1 MESYSQAFSQS
12 FPLNAFPPNNIKF
25 NKPWYDDE
33 LHQLMLNKDKLFK
46 KFISKKSPTLK
57 AKYNMAQNV
66 YFHALQAKKSNYH
79 ALLFEKNK
87 FNMKATWKTINKLL
101 GKGKVA
107 SCSSL
112 VVDSQLTSDSL
123 AIANYFN
130 NHFASIASK
139 LVDNLLPSLHNF
151 REYLG
156 TSSADSMYLNPTSLL
171 EIKNILLELKSTS
184 SSGIDEIPSS
194 VLKSTPDN
202 ILQALA
208 HIFNLSLSRG
218 EYISAFKI
226 AKIVPVFKKG
236 NPTEVNNYRPIS
248 LLPVMSKVLEKIM
261 HRRVTSFLTQ
271 QNFFFKLQFG
281 FRKNHSTSLANT
293 LLTEY
298 IVEAFE
304 NRKKVLGVFLDLS
317 KAFDTIDHNILLHKL
332 KHCGIRGLANDWFQ
346 SYLSGRTQMVE
357 QQNACS
363 QVKSIQFGVPQG
375 SILGPLLFLIY
386 VNDFHNCIAAGDMI
400 MFADDTN
407 IFFTGRNYETI
418 YDCANK
424 QLCNIDHWLIA
435 NKLSLNVEKTN
446 HVVFR
451 TPNSKPPSNNLTLLI
466 RNKRIN
472 RVTSS
477 KFLGVILHK
486 NLSWKP
492 HMDTVLKRLRIS
504 LGVVRK
510 ISSYLNRSALTM
522 LYHSMFNCHISY
534 CVTTWCFGNKTVIL
548 NLQRSANKFIR
559 LINGLNFRDSV
570 KQVMVQSHLLSVEQ
584 TLEFEIACFMKRYNK
599 SLLPP
604 CFDDFF
610 QTNSINSSAKNIT
623 RSTRS
628 SSNLLPKFC
637 RINVTKQS
645 MKYKGPLIWN
655 KIPLDIKR
663 LKSYR
668 NFRKHIRSHII
679 SLNQK

>member
-1 MESYSQAFSQS
+1 
-12 FPLNAFPPNNIKF
+12 
-25 NKPWYDDE
+25 
-33 LHQLMLNKDKLFK
+33 
-46 KFISKKSPTLK
+46 
-57 AKYNMAQNV
+57 
-66 YFHALQAKKSNYH
+66 
-79 ALLFEKNK
+79 
-87 FNMKATWKTINKLL
+87 
-101 GKGKVA
+101 
-107 SCSSL
+107 
-112 VVDSQLTSDSL
+112 
-123 AIANYFN
+123 
-130 NHFASIASK
+130 
-139 LVDNLLPSLHNF
+139 
-151 REYLG
+151 
-156 TSSADSMYLNPTSLL
+156 
-171 EIKNILLELKSTS
+171 
-184 SSGIDEIPSS
+184 
-194 VLKSTPDN
+194 
-202 ILQALA
+202 
-208 HIFNLSLSRG
+208 
-218 EYISAFKI
+218 
-226 AKIVPVFKKG
+226 
-236 NPTEVNNYRPIS
+236 
-248 LLPVMSKVLEKIM
+248 
-261 HRRVTSFLTQ
+261 
-271 QNFFFKLQFG
+271 
-281 FRKNHSTSLANT
+281 
-293 LLTEY
+293 
-298 IVEAFE
+298 
-304 NRKKVLGVFLDLS
+304 
-317 KAFDTIDHNILLHKL
+317 
-332 KHCGIRGLANDWFQ
+332 
-346 SYLSGRTQMVE
+346 
-357 QQNACS
+357 
-363 QVKSIQFGVPQG
+363 
-375 SILGPLLFLIY
+375 
-386 VNDFHNCIAAGDMI
+386 MI

-407 IFFTGRNYETI
+407 VFFAGRNYETI

-435 NKLSLNVEKTN
+435 NKLSLTVEKTN

-472 RVTSS
+472 TVTSS
-477 KFLGVILHK
+477 KFLGVILHE

-534 CVTTWCFGNKTVIL
+534 CVTTWCFGNKTIIL

-599 SLLPP
+599 GLLPP

-610 QTNSINSSAKNIT
+610 QTNSINSSAENIT

-628 SSNLLPKFC
+628 SSNLYPKFS

-663 LKSYR
+663 LKSFR

>member
-1 MESYSQAFSQS
+1 MERK
-12 FPLNAFPPNNIKF
+12 I
-25 NKPWYDDE
+25 
-33 LHQLMLNKDKLFK
+33 
-46 KFISKKSPTLK
+46 T
-57 AKYNMAQNV
+57 
-66 YFHALQAKKSNYH
+66 
-79 ALLFEKNK
+79 
-87 FNMKATWKTINKLL
+87 
-101 GKGKVA
+101 

-112 VVDSQLTSDSL
+112 VVDNQLTSDSL

-139 LVDNLLPSLHNF
+139 LVDNLPPSLHKF
-151 REYLG
+151 KEYIG
-156 TSSADSMYLNPTSLL
+156 TSSADSMYLNPTFLL
-171 EIKNILLELKSTS
+171 EVKNILLELKSKS

-202 ILQALA
+202 
-208 HIFNLSLSRG
+208 
-218 EYISAFKI
+218 
-226 AKIVPVFKKG
+226 
-236 NPTEVNNYRPIS
+236 T
-248 LLPVMSKVLEKIM
+248 
-261 HRRVTSFLTQ
+261 
-271 QNFFFKLQFG
+271 
-281 FRKNHSTSLANT
+281 
-293 LLTEY
+293 
-298 IVEAFE
+298 
-304 NRKKVLGVFLDLS
+304 
-317 KAFDTIDHNILLHKL
+317 
-332 KHCGIRGLANDWFQ
+332 
-346 SYLSGRTQMVE
+346 
-357 QQNACS
+357 
-363 QVKSIQFGVPQG
+363 
-375 SILGPLLFLIY
+375 
-386 VNDFHNCIAAGDMI
+386 
-400 MFADDTN
+400 ADDTN
-407 IFFTGRNYETI
+407 IFSTGRNYETI

-435 NKLSLNVEKTN
+435 NKLSLNVEKTK

-451 TPNSKPPSNNLTLLI
+451 TPNSKPPSNNLTLLT

-477 KFLGVILHK
+477 KFLGVILHE

-492 HMDTVLKRLRIS
+492 LMDAVLKRLRIS

-534 CVTTWCFGNKTVIL
+534 CVTTWSFENKTVIL

-570 KQVMVQSHLLSVEQ
+570 KQVMVQRHLLSVEQ
-584 TLEFEIACFMKRYNK
+584 TSEFEIACFMKRYNK
-599 SLLPP
+599 NLLPP

-610 QTNSINSSAKNIT
+610 QTNSINSSAENIT

-628 SSNLLPKFC
+628 SSNLYPKFC

-645 MKYKGPLIWN
+645 MKYKRPLIWN

-668 NFRKHIRSHII
+668 NFREHIRMHII
-679 SLNQK
+679 SLKQK